1 MKVNMKTTRYFSWLL
16 QSKKNQKEFKSWL
29 TDNGYDVFEGNG
41 LAFNEV
47 IKFKYKKTEGV
58 LWVTGYANPV
68 FIMLMKKF
76 KDGL

>member
-1 MKVNMKTTRYFSWLL
+1 MKGNKKTSRYFSWLL
-16 QSKKNQKEFKSWL
+16 RSKRIQNEFKDWL
-29 TDNGYDVFEGNG
+29 VDCGYDVYEGNG
-41 LAFNEV
+41 LSFNEV

-76 KDGL
+76 KEK